1 MSHIHLPDG
10 VLPISWW
17 LPAYIATFIWLG
29 LALRQAE
36 AERVRRKLP
45 FLAGLCALMLLMMSI
60 PLGPLPIHI
69 NLTVLTGIIVGPWL
83 GFVAVF
89 VVNIMLSFLGHGGL
103 TAVGLNTLIT
113 GLEVLIGW
121 WLYHRL
127 LQPWRLNWR
136 TITATALALL
146 VTASLA
152 LSVVGLNTGI
162 YDLGSHAHDH
172 HHDHSVEQAT
182 ATAGEVTD
190 VPSPIL
196 GVTGVSALGLVLALG
211 LGVETLATWGIIG
224 YLQKVRPELLLDDVE
239 T

>member
-10 VLPISWW
+10 VLPVSWW
-17 LPAYIATFIWLG
+17 LPAYIVAFVWLG

-36 AERVRRKLP
+36 TERVRRKLP
-45 FLAGLCALMLLMMSI
+45 FLAAMCALMLLMMCI
-60 PLGPLPIHI
+60 PLGPLPVHI

-89 VVNIMLSFLGHGGL
+89 VVNIMLCFLGHGGL

-127 LQPWRLNWR
+127 LQSWHLNWR
-136 TITATALALL
+136 AITATALALV
-146 VTASLA
+146 VTAGMA
-152 LSVVGLNTGI
+152 VSVVGLNTGI
-162 YDLGSHAHDH
+162 YALGAPARNHQHDH
-172 HHDHSVEQAT
+172 AIEQAT
-182 ATAGEVTD
+182 AIADEATD
-190 VPSPIL
+190 GYADIL
-196 GVTGVSALGLVLALG
+196 GLSGISAVGLILILG

-224 YLQKVRPELLLDDVE
+224 YLQKVNPDLLLEDAG